1 MTGDRKLRYAPLFE
15 TCITIFKPG
24 ISKLAVSKLGALAVS
39 HPLWKVSSQGVAET
53 IT

>member
-24 ISKLAVSKLGALAVS
+24 ISILAVSKLEEVGCEPPALDGLFARS
-39 HPLWKVSSQGVAET
+39 G
-53 IT
+53 